1 MIEKDKYVYADILDT
16 FVNLIGYISI
26 IINFASYN
34 ESKKKYKKILI
45 IIIDWMVKFEQ
56 NRNLNFIDY
65 KELNQIYKTL
75 DELQTKYIC
84 NDLMGSESEFS
95 DFALNWM
102 QHLVTII
109 KKNSFKGEK

>member
-1 MIEKDKYVYADILDT
+1 MKKEEYNYSDILNT
-16 FVNLIGYISI
+16 FVNLIGYLKI
-26 IINFASYN
+26 ITDFNSYN
-34 ESKKKYKKILI
+34 ESKNQYENILNI
-45 IIIDWMVKFEQ
+45 VTEWMVKFEK

-65 KELNQIYKTL
+65 KELNKMYTTL

-95 DFALNWM
+95 DYALNWM

-109 KKNSFKGEK
+109 KNNGMNGEE